1 MKLVN
6 ISDIHIG
13 KKDDIK
19 LEKELKIFLD
29 YVNDNFKKIDI
40 LTISGDL
47 FDRVL
52 TANEYGTVLAINF
65 VKSLLEVTS
74 KNNIPLRIIKGTRSH
89 DFNQLDILKFLS
101 KENKELF
108 RIIEKNEH
116 EEIKGYNVLYLP
128 EEYPTD
134 YDDFY
139 KENLLSVED
148 NTYDIILGHGM
159 IDFIAFTGYEDDSE
173 NRVHGTPT
181 HKADDLI
188 RVTKGPII
196 FGHIHE
202 KQEYKDK
209 IYYTGSYS
217 RYSFDTP
224 SEKGFMVFDIDD
236 KDHSKFKMEFIE
248 NTQAP
253 TYAVLDIDKL
263 NLEGIDDHVKYIK
276 ELAESYDFVKIKTG
290 NKANL
295 DIARKL
301 TEKDSSIKVQSVNK
315 EKETIKVDPKYEY
328 ILKKELPLNETIQRF
343 MKENHDKEIDLEFIS
358 KVISEY
364 DLFENTEEDNESNDV
379 DSTDEDVMG
388 DMDLDL

>member
-1 MKLVN
+1 MRLVN

-13 KKDDIK
+13 KKDDMRLK
-19 LEKELKIFLD
+19 EELEIFFDYLKD
-29 YVNDNFKKIDI
+29 TENIDMI
-40 LTISGDL
+40 TISGDL

-52 TANEYGTVLAINF
+52 TANEYGTTLA
-65 VKSLLEVTS
+65 LEFIQRLIDLY
-74 KNNIPLRIIKGTRSH
+74 IPEIDIRIIKGTRSH
-89 DFNQLDILKFLS
+89 DFNQLDILKVF
-101 KENKELF
+101 KEKAGSHF
-108 RIIEKNEH
+108 KIIEKNEV
-116 EEIKGYNVLYLP
+116 EVFNGYKILYLP

-139 KENLLSVED
+139 KENLLGVED
-148 NTYDIILGHGM
+148 KVYDFIIGHGM

-236 KDHSKFKMEFIE
+236 DDPSKFKMTFIE
-248 NTQAP
+248 NTKAP

-263 NLEGIDDHVKYIK
+263 NLEGVDDHVKYIK
-276 ELAESYDFVKIKTG
+276 ELADKYDYVKIKTG

-295 DIARKL
+295 DIARAL

-328 ILKKELPLNETIQRF
+328 ILKKELPLNETIRKF
-343 MKENHDKEIDLEFIS
+343 ITEEYDKDIDIDFIS
-358 KVISEY
+358 KVISED
-364 DLFENTEEDNESNDV
+364 DLFSKTTENKEEDV
-379 DSTDEDVMG
+379 TEDKPMG
-388 DMDLDL
+388 DMELDL

>member
-1 MKLVN
+1 MRLVN

-13 KKDDIK
+13 KKDDMRLK
-19 LEKELKIFLD
+19 EELEIFFDYLKD
-29 YVNDNFKKIDI
+29 TENIDMI
-40 LTISGDL
+40 TISGDL

-52 TANEYGTVLAINF
+52 TANEYGTTLA
-65 VKSLLEVTS
+65 LEFIQRLIDLY
-74 KNNIPLRIIKGTRSH
+74 IPEIDIRIIKGTRSH
-89 DFNQLDILKFLS
+89 DFNQLDILKVF
-101 KENKELF
+101 KEKAGSHF
-108 RIIEKNEH
+108 KIIEKNEV
-116 EEIKGYNVLYLP
+116 EVFNGYKILYLP

-139 KENLLSVED
+139 KENLLGVED
-148 NTYDIILGHGM
+148 KVYDFIIGHGM

-236 KDHSKFKMEFIE
+236 DDPSKFKMTFIE
-248 NTQAP
+248 NTKAP

-263 NLEGIDDHVKYIK
+263 NLEGVDDHVKYIK
-276 ELAESYDFVKIKTG
+276 ELSDKYDFVKIKTG

-295 DIARKL
+295 DIARAL

-328 ILKKELPLNETIQRF
+328 ILKKELPLNETIRKF
-343 MKENHDKEIDLEFIS
+343 MNEEYDKDIDLDFIS
-358 KVISEY
+358 KVISED
-364 DLFENTEEDNESNDV
+364 DLFSKPTEEKQNNK
-379 DSTDEDVMG
+379 TDEKPMR
-388 DMDLDL
+388 DMELDL

>member
-1 MKLVN
+1 MRLVN

-13 KKDDIK
+13 KKDDMRLK
-19 LEKELKIFLD
+19 EELEIFFDYLKD
-29 YVNDNFKKIDI
+29 TENIDMI
-40 LTISGDL
+40 TVSGDL

-52 TANEYGTVLAINF
+52 TANEYGTTLA
-65 VKSLLEVTS
+65 LEFIQRLIELY
-74 KNNIPLRIIKGTRSH
+74 IPEIDIRIIKGTRSH
-89 DFNQLDILKFLS
+89 DFNQLDILKVF
-101 KENKELF
+101 KEKAGSHF
-108 RIIEKNEH
+108 KIIEKNEV
-116 EEIKGYNVLYLP
+116 EVFNGYKILYLP

-139 KENLLSVED
+139 KENLLGVED
-148 NTYDIILGHGM
+148 KVYDFIIGHGM

-236 KDHSKFKMEFIE
+236 DDPSKFKMTFIE
-248 NTQAP
+248 NTKAP

-263 NLEGIDDHVKYIK
+263 NLEGVDDHVKYIK
-276 ELAESYDFVKIKTG
+276 ELSDKYDFVKIKTG

-295 DIARKL
+295 DIARAL

-328 ILKKELPLNETIQRF
+328 ILKKELPLNETIRKF
-343 MKENHDKEIDLEFIS
+343 MNEEYDKDIDIDFIS
-358 KVISEY
+358 KVISED
-364 DLFENTEEDNESNDV
+364 DLFSKLTEEKQSNE
-379 DSTDEDVMG
+379 TDEKPME
-388 DMDLDL
+388 DMELDL

>member
-1 MKLVN
+1 MRLVN

-13 KKDDIK
+13 KKDDMRLK
-19 LEKELKIFLD
+19 EELEIFFDYLKD
-29 YVNDNFKKIDI
+29 TENIDMI
-40 LTISGDL
+40 TISGDL

-52 TANEYGTVLAINF
+52 TANEYGTTLA
-65 VKSLLEVTS
+65 LEFIQRLIDLY
-74 KNNIPLRIIKGTRSH
+74 IPEIDIRIIKGTRSH
-89 DFNQLDILKFLS
+89 DFNQLDILKVF
-101 KENKELF
+101 KEKAGSHF
-108 RIIEKNEH
+108 KIIEKNEV
-116 EEIKGYNVLYLP
+116 EVFNGYKILYLP

-134 YDDFY
+134 YGDFY
-139 KENLLSVED
+139 KENLLGVED
-148 NTYDIILGHGM
+148 KVYDFIIGHGM

-236 KDHSKFKMEFIE
+236 DDPSKFKMTFIE
-248 NTQAP
+248 NTKAP

-263 NLEGIDDHVKYIK
+263 NLEGVDDHVKYIK
-276 ELAESYDFVKIKTG
+276 ELSDKYDFVKIKTG

-295 DIARKL
+295 DIARAL

-328 ILKKELPLNETIQRF
+328 ILKKELPLNETIRKF
-343 MKENHDKEIDLEFIS
+343 MNEEYDKDIDLDFIS
-358 KVISEY
+358 KVISED
-364 DLFENTEEDNESNDV
+364 DLFSKPTEEKQNNE
-379 DSTDEDVMG
+379 TDEKPMR
-388 DMDLDL
+388 DMELDL

>member
-1 MKLVN
+1 MRLVN

-13 KKDDIK
+13 KKDDMRLK
-19 LEKELKIFLD
+19 EELEIFFDYLKD
-29 YVNDNFKKIDI
+29 TENIDMI
-40 LTISGDL
+40 TISGDL

-52 TANEYGTVLAINF
+52 TANEYGTTLA
-65 VKSLLEVTS
+65 LEFIQRLIDLY
-74 KNNIPLRIIKGTRSH
+74 IPEIDIRIIKGTRSH
-89 DFNQLDILKFLS
+89 DFNQLDILKVF
-101 KENKELF
+101 KEKAGSHF
-108 RIIEKNEH
+108 KIIEKNEV
-116 EEIKGYNVLYLP
+116 EVFNGYKILYLP

-139 KENLLSVED
+139 KENLLGVED
-148 NTYDIILGHGM
+148 KVYDFIIGHGM

-236 KDHSKFKMEFIE
+236 DDPSKFKMTFIE
-248 NTQAP
+248 NTKAP

-263 NLEGIDDHVKYIK
+263 NLEGVDDHVKYIK
-276 ELAESYDFVKIKTG
+276 ELSDKYDFVKIKTG

-295 DIARKL
+295 DIARAL
-301 TEKDSSIKVQSVNK
+301 TEKDSSIKVQSINK

-328 ILKKELPLNETIQRF
+328 ILKKELPLNETIRKF
-343 MKENHDKEIDLEFIS
+343 MTEEYDKDIDIDFIS
-358 KVISEY
+358 KVISED
-364 DLFENTEEDNESNDV
+364 DLFSKPTEEKQNNE
-379 DSTDEDVMG
+379 TDEKPMG
-388 DMDLDL
+388 DMELDL

>member
-1 MKLVN
+1 MRLVN

-13 KKDDIK
+13 KKDDMRLK
-19 LEKELKIFLD
+19 EELEIFFDYLKD
-29 YVNDNFKKIDI
+29 TENIDMI
-40 LTISGDL
+40 TISGDL

-52 TANEYGTVLAINF
+52 TANEYGTTLA
-65 VKSLLEVTS
+65 LEFIQRLIDLY
-74 KNNIPLRIIKGTRSH
+74 IPEIDIRIIKGTRSH
-89 DFNQLDILKFLS
+89 DFNQLDILKVF
-101 KENKELF
+101 KEKAGSHF
-108 RIIEKNEH
+108 KIIEKNEV
-116 EEIKGYNVLYLP
+116 EVFNGYKILYLP

-139 KENLLSVED
+139 KENLLGVED
-148 NTYDIILGHGM
+148 KVYDFIIGHGM

-202 KQEYKDK
+202 KQEHKDK

-236 KDHSKFKMEFIE
+236 DDPSKFKMTFIE
-248 NTQAP
+248 NTKAP

-263 NLEGIDDHVKYIK
+263 NLEGVDDHVKYIK
-276 ELAESYDFVKIKTG
+276 ELADKYDYVKIKTG

-295 DIARKL
+295 DIARAL

-328 ILKKELPLNETIQRF
+328 ILKKELPLNETIRKF
-343 MKENHDKEIDLEFIS
+343 INEEYDKDINIDFIS
-358 KVISEY
+358 KVISED
-364 DLFENTEEDNESNDV
+364 DLFSKPTENKEEDV
-379 DSTDEDVMG
+379 TEDKPMG
-388 DMDLDL
+388 DMELDL

>member
-1 MKLVN
+1 MRLVN

-13 KKDDIK
+13 KKDDMK
-19 LEKELKIFLD
+19 LKEELEIFFDYLKD
-29 YVNDNFKKIDI
+29 TEDIDMI
-40 LTISGDL
+40 TISGDL

-52 TANEYGTVLAINF
+52 TANEYGTTLA
-65 VKSLLEVTS
+65 LEFIQRLIDLY
-74 KNNIPLRIIKGTRSH
+74 IPEIAIRIIKGTRSH
-89 DFNQLDILKFLS
+89 DFNQLDILKVF
-101 KENKELF
+101 KEKAGSHF
-108 RIIEKNEH
+108 KIIEKNEV
-116 EEIKGYNVLYLP
+116 EVFNGYKILYLP

-139 KENLLSVED
+139 KENLLGVED
-148 NTYDIILGHGM
+148 KVYDFIIGHGM

-236 KDHSKFKMEFIE
+236 DDPSKFKMTFIE
-248 NTQAP
+248 NTKAP

-263 NLEGIDDHVKYIK
+263 NLEGVDDHVKYIK
-276 ELAESYDFVKIKTG
+276 ELSDKYDFVKIKTG

-295 DIARKL
+295 DIARAL

-328 ILKKELPLNETIQRF
+328 ILKKELPLNETIRKF
-343 MKENHDKEIDLEFIS
+343 MNEEYDKDIDLDFIS
-358 KVISEY
+358 KVISED
-364 DLFENTEEDNESNDV
+364 DLFSKPAEVKESNE
-379 DSTDEDVMG
+379 TDEKPME
-388 DMDLDL
+388 DMELDL

>member
-1 MKLVN
+1 MKLIN

-13 KKDDIK
+13 KKDDMK
-19 LEKELKIFLD
+19 LEKELDIFLD
-29 YVNDNFKKIDI
+29 YVKGNPCEV

-52 TANEYGTVLAINF
+52 TANEYGTVMAINF
-65 VKSLLEVTS
+65 IKNLLSITTEHGTAV
-74 KNNIPLRIIKGTRSH
+74 RIIKGTRSH
-89 DFNQLDILKFLS
+89 DFNQLDILKFIK
-101 KENKELF
+101 KEVSEFYFN
-108 RIIEKNEH
+108 IIERNST
-116 EEIKGYNVLYLP
+116 EEINGVKFLYLP

-148 NTYDIILGHGM
+148 KAYDIIIGHGM

-202 KQEYKDK
+202 KQEYKNK

-224 SEKGFMVFDIDD
+224 SEKGFMVFDIDLED
-236 KDHSKFKMEFIE
+236 TSKFKMEFIE
-248 NTQAP
+248 NTEAP
-253 TYAVLDIDKL
+253 TYAVIDIDKL
-263 NLEGIDDHVKYIK
+263 DLTDIDDHIKYIN
-276 ELAESYDFVKIKTG
+276 ELTSQYDFVKIKTG
-290 NKANL
+290 NKARL
-295 DIARKL
+295 DIVRKL
-301 TEKDSSIKVQSVNK
+301 TEADSSIKIQSVNK
-315 EKETIKVDPKYEY
+315 DKETIKVDPKYDY
-328 ILKKELPLNETIQRF
+328 ILKKELPLNETIMRF
-343 MKENHDKEIDLEFIS
+343 LKENHDKDIDLGFIS
-358 KVISEY
+358 RAISEG
-364 DLFENTEEDNESNDV
+364 DIFDETSSPEEENKSVEEPM
-379 DSTDEDVMG
+379 EDME
-388 DMDLDL
+388 LDL

>member
-1 MKLVN
+1 MRLVN

-13 KKDDIK
+13 KKDDMK
-19 LEKELKIFLD
+19 LKEELEIFFDYLKD
-29 YVNDNFKKIDI
+29 TEDIDMI
-40 LTISGDL
+40 TISGDL

-52 TANEYGTVLAINF
+52 TANEYGTTLA
-65 VKSLLEVTS
+65 LEFIQRLIDLY
-74 KNNIPLRIIKGTRSH
+74 IPEIAIRIIKGTRSH
-89 DFNQLDILKFLS
+89 DFNQLDILKVF
-101 KENKELF
+101 KEKAGSHF
-108 RIIEKNEH
+108 KIIEKNEV
-116 EEIKGYNVLYLP
+116 EVFNGYKILYLP

-139 KENLLSVED
+139 KENLLGVD
-148 NTYDIILGHGM
+148 DKVYDFIIGHGM

-236 KDHSKFKMEFIE
+236 DDPSKFKMTFIE
-248 NTQAP
+248 NTSAP

-263 NLEGIDDHVKYIK
+263 NLEGVDDHVKYIK
-276 ELAESYDFVKIKTG
+276 ELSDKYDFVKIKTG

-295 DIARKL
+295 DIARAL

-328 ILKKELPLNETIQRF
+328 ILKKELPLNETIRKF
-343 MKENHDKEIDLEFIS
+343 MSEEYDKDIDLDFIS
-358 KVISEY
+358 KVISED
-364 DLFENTEEDNESNDV
+364 DLFSKPTEEKQNNE
-379 DSTDEDVMG
+379 TDEKPMG
-388 DMDLDL
+388 DMELDL

>member
-13 KKDDIK
+13 KKDDMK
-19 LEKELKIFLD
+19 LKDELEIFFD
-29 YVNDNFKKIDI
+29 YLKNTENIDMI
-40 LTISGDL
+40 TISGDL

-52 TANEYGTVLAINF
+52 TANEYGTTLA
-65 VKSLLEVTS
+65 LEFIQRLIDLYVPE
-74 KNNIPLRIIKGTRSH
+74 IDIRIIKGTRSH
-89 DFNQLDILKFLS
+89 DFNQLDILKVF
-101 KENKELF
+101 KEKAGSHF
-108 RIIEKNEH
+108 KIIEKNEV
-116 EEIKGYNVLYLP
+116 EVFNGYRILYLP

-139 KENLLSVED
+139 KENLLGVED
-148 NTYDIILGHGM
+148 KVYDFIIGHGM

-181 HKADDLI
+181 HKANDLI

-236 KDHSKFKMEFIE
+236 DDPSKFKMTFIE
-248 NTQAP
+248 NTKAP

-263 NLEGIDDHVKYIK
+263 NLEGVDDHVKYIK
-276 ELAESYDFVKIKTG
+276 ELSDKYDFVKIKTG

-295 DIARKL
+295 DIARAL

-328 ILKKELPLNETIQRF
+328 ILKKELPLNETIRKF
-343 MKENHDKEIDLEFIS
+343 MSEEYDKDIDLDFIS
-358 KVISEY
+358 KVISED
-364 DLFENTEEDNESNDV
+364 DLFSKPTEEKQSNE
-379 DSTDEDVMG
+379 TDEKPME
-388 DMDLDL
+388 DMELDL

>member
-1 MKLVN
+1 MRLVN

-13 KKDDIK
+13 KKDDMRLK
-19 LEKELKIFLD
+19 EELEIFFDYLKD
-29 YVNDNFKKIDI
+29 TEDIDMI
-40 LTISGDL
+40 TVSGDL

-52 TANEYGTVLAINF
+52 TANEYGTTLA
-65 VKSLLEVTS
+65 LEFIQRLIDLY
-74 KNNIPLRIIKGTRSH
+74 IPEIDIRIIKGTRSH
-89 DFNQLDILKFLS
+89 DFNQLDILKVF
-101 KENKELF
+101 KEKAGSHF
-108 RIIEKNEH
+108 KIIEKNEV
-116 EEIKGYNVLYLP
+116 EVFNGYKILYLP

-139 KENLLSVED
+139 KENLLGVED
-148 NTYDIILGHGM
+148 KVYDFIIGHGM

-236 KDHSKFKMEFIE
+236 DDPSKFKMTFIE
-248 NTQAP
+248 NTKAP

-263 NLEGIDDHVKYIK
+263 NLEGVDDHVKYIK
-276 ELAESYDFVKIKTG
+276 ELSDKYDFVKIKTG

-295 DIARKL
+295 DIARAL

-328 ILKKELPLNETIQRF
+328 ILKKELPLNETIRKF
-343 MKENHDKEIDLEFIS
+343 MNEEYDKDIDLDFIS
-358 KVISEY
+358 KVISED
-364 DLFENTEEDNESNDV
+364 DLFAKPTKEKQNNE
-379 DSTDEDVMG
+379 TDEKPME
-388 DMDLDL
+388 DMELDL

>member
-1 MKLVN
+1 MRLVN

-13 KKDDIK
+13 KKDDMRLK
-19 LEKELKIFLD
+19 EELEIFFDYLKD
-29 YVNDNFKKIDI
+29 TENIDMI
-40 LTISGDL
+40 TISGDL

-52 TANEYGTVLAINF
+52 TANEYGTTLA
-65 VKSLLEVTS
+65 LEFIQRLIDLY
-74 KNNIPLRIIKGTRSH
+74 IPEIDIRIIKGTRSH
-89 DFNQLDILKFLS
+89 DFNQLDILKVF
-101 KENKELF
+101 KEKAGSHF
-108 RIIEKNEH
+108 KIIEKNEV
-116 EEIKGYNVLYLP
+116 EVFNGYKILYLP

-139 KENLLSVED
+139 KENLLGVED
-148 NTYDIILGHGM
+148 KVYDFIIGHGM

-236 KDHSKFKMEFIE
+236 DDPSKFKMTFIE
-248 NTQAP
+248 NTKAP

-263 NLEGIDDHVKYIK
+263 NLEGVDDHVKYIK
-276 ELAESYDFVKIKTG
+276 ELSDKYDFVKIKTG

-295 DIARKL
+295 DIARAL

-328 ILKKELPLNETIQRF
+328 ILKKELPLNETIRKF
-343 MKENHDKEIDLEFIS
+343 MNEEYDKDIDLDFIS
-358 KVISEY
+358 KVISED
-364 DLFENTEEDNESNDV
+364 DLFSKPTEEKQNNE
-379 DSTDEDVMG
+379 TDEKPMG
-388 DMDLDL
+388 DMELDL

>member
-1 MKLVN
+1 MRLVN

-13 KKDDIK
+13 KKDDMRLK
-19 LEKELKIFLD
+19 EELEIFFDYLKD
-29 YVNDNFKKIDI
+29 TENIDMI
-40 LTISGDL
+40 TISGDL

-52 TANEYGTVLAINF
+52 TANEYGTTLA
-65 VKSLLEVTS
+65 LEFIQRLIDLY
-74 KNNIPLRIIKGTRSH
+74 IPEIDIRIIKGTRSH
-89 DFNQLDILKFLS
+89 DFNQLDILKVF
-101 KENKELF
+101 KEKAGSHF
-108 RIIEKNEH
+108 KIIEKNEV
-116 EEIKGYNVLYLP
+116 EVFNGYKILYLP

-139 KENLLSVED
+139 KENLLGVED
-148 NTYDIILGHGM
+148 KVYDFIIGHGM

-236 KDHSKFKMEFIE
+236 DDPSKFKMTFIE
-248 NTQAP
+248 NTKAP

-263 NLEGIDDHVKYIK
+263 NLEGVDDHVKYIK
-276 ELAESYDFVKIKTG
+276 ELSDKYDFVKIKTG

-295 DIARKL
+295 DIARAL

-328 ILKKELPLNETIQRF
+328 ILKKELPLNETIRKF
-343 MKENHDKEIDLEFIS
+343 MNEEYDKDIDLDFIS
-358 KVISEY
+358 KVISED
-364 DLFENTEEDNESNDV
+364 DLFAKPTKEKQNNE
-379 DSTDEDVMG
+379 TDEKPMR
-388 DMDLDL
+388 DMELDL

>member
-1 MKLVN
+1 MKLIN

-13 KKDDIK
+13 KKDDMK
-19 LEKELKIFLD
+19 LEKELDIFLD
-29 YVNDNFKKIDI
+29 YVKDNPCEV

-52 TANEYGTVLAINF
+52 TANEYGTVMAINF
-65 VKSLLEVTS
+65 IKNLL
-74 KNNIPLRIIKGTRSH
+74 NITTEHGTAVRIIKGTRSH
-89 DFNQLDILKFLS
+89 DFNQLDILKFIK
-101 KENKELF
+101 KEVSEFYFN
-108 RIIEKNEH
+108 IIERNST
-116 EEIKGYNVLYLP
+116 EEINGVKFLYLP

-148 NTYDIILGHGM
+148 KAYDIIIGHGM

-202 KQEYKDK
+202 KQEYKNK

-224 SEKGFMVFDIDD
+224 SEKGFMVFDIDLED
-236 KDHSKFKMEFIE
+236 TSKFKMEFIE
-248 NTQAP
+248 NTEAP
-253 TYAVLDIDKL
+253 TYAVIDIDKL
-263 NLEGIDDHVKYIK
+263 DLTDIDDHIKYIN
-276 ELAESYDFVKIKTG
+276 ELTSQYDFVKIKTG
-290 NKANL
+290 NKARL

-301 TEKDSSIKVQSVNK
+301 TEADSSIKIQSVNK
-315 EKETIKVDPKYEY
+315 DKETIKVDPKYDY
-328 ILKKELPLNETIQRF
+328 ILKKELPLNETIMRF
-343 MKENHDKEIDLEFIS
+343 LKENHDKDIDLGFIS
-358 KVISEY
+358 RAISEG
-364 DLFENTEEDNESNDV
+364 DIFDGSSDPEEEENKSVEEPM
-379 DSTDEDVMG
+379 EDME
-388 DMDLDL
+388 LDL

>member
-1 MKLVN
+1 MRLVN

-13 KKDDIK
+13 KKDDMRLK
-19 LEKELKIFLD
+19 EELEIFFDYLKD
-29 YVNDNFKKIDI
+29 TENIDMI
-40 LTISGDL
+40 TISGDL

-52 TANEYGTVLAINF
+52 TANEYGTTLA
-65 VKSLLEVTS
+65 LEFIQRLIELY
-74 KNNIPLRIIKGTRSH
+74 IPEIDIRIIKGTRSH
-89 DFNQLDILKFLS
+89 DFNQLDILKVF
-101 KENKELF
+101 KEKAGSHF
-108 RIIEKNEH
+108 KIIEKNEV
-116 EEIKGYNVLYLP
+116 EVFNGYKILYLP

-139 KENLLSVED
+139 KENLLGVED
-148 NTYDIILGHGM
+148 KVYDFIIGHGM

-236 KDHSKFKMEFIE
+236 DDPSKFKMTFIE
-248 NTQAP
+248 NTKAP

-263 NLEGIDDHVKYIK
+263 NLEGVDDHVKYIK
-276 ELAESYDFVKIKTG
+276 ELSDKYDFVKIKTG

-295 DIARKL
+295 DIARAL

-328 ILKKELPLNETIQRF
+328 ILKKELPLNETIRKF
-343 MKENHDKEIDLEFIS
+343 MNEEYDKDIDIDFIS
-358 KVISEY
+358 KVISED
-364 DLFENTEEDNESNDV
+364 DLFSKPTEEKQSNE
-379 DSTDEDVMG
+379 TDEKPME
-388 DMDLDL
+388 DMELDL

>member
-1 MKLVN
+1 MRLVN

-13 KKDDIK
+13 KKDDMRLK
-19 LEKELKIFLD
+19 EELEIFFDYLKD
-29 YVNDNFKKIDI
+29 TENIDMI
-40 LTISGDL
+40 TISGDL

-52 TANEYGTVLAINF
+52 TANEYGTTLA
-65 VKSLLEVTS
+65 LEFIQRLIDLYVPE
-74 KNNIPLRIIKGTRSH
+74 IDIRIIKGTRSH
-89 DFNQLDILKFLS
+89 DFNQLDILKVF
-101 KENKELF
+101 KEKSGSHF
-108 RIIEKNEH
+108 KIIEKNEV
-116 EEIKGYNVLYLP
+116 EVFNGYKILYLP

-139 KENLLSVED
+139 KENLLGVED
-148 NTYDIILGHGM
+148 KVYDFIIGHGM

-236 KDHSKFKMEFIE
+236 DDPSKFKMTFIE
-248 NTQAP
+248 NTKAP

-263 NLEGIDDHVKYIK
+263 NLEGVDDHVKYIK
-276 ELAESYDFVKIKTG
+276 ELSDKYDFVKIKTG

-295 DIARKL
+295 DIARAL

-328 ILKKELPLNETIQRF
+328 ILKKELPLNETIRKF
-343 MKENHDKEIDLEFIS
+343 MNEEYDKDIDLDFIS
-358 KVISEY
+358 KVISED
-364 DLFENTEEDNESNDV
+364 DLFSKPTEEKQNNE
-379 DSTDEDVMG
+379 TDEKPME
-388 DMDLDL
+388 DMELDL

>member
-1 MKLVN
+1 MRLVN

-13 KKDDIK
+13 KKDDMRLK
-19 LEKELKIFLD
+19 EELEIFFDYLKD
-29 YVNDNFKKIDI
+29 TENIDMI
-40 LTISGDL
+40 TISGDL

-52 TANEYGTVLAINF
+52 TANEYGTTLA
-65 VKSLLEVTS
+65 LEFIQRLIDLYVPE
-74 KNNIPLRIIKGTRSH
+74 IDIRIIKGTRSH
-89 DFNQLDILKFLS
+89 DFNQLDILKVF
-101 KENKELF
+101 KEKAGSHF
-108 RIIEKNEH
+108 KIIEKNEV
-116 EEIKGYNVLYLP
+116 EVFNGYKILYLP

-139 KENLLSVED
+139 KENLLGVD
-148 NTYDIILGHGM
+148 DKVYDFIIGHGM

-236 KDHSKFKMEFIE
+236 DDPSKFKMAFIE
-248 NTQAP
+248 NTKAP

-263 NLEGIDDHVKYIK
+263 NLEGVDDHVKYIK
-276 ELAESYDFVKIKTG
+276 ELSDKYDFVKIKTG

-295 DIARKL
+295 DIARAL

-328 ILKKELPLNETIQRF
+328 ILKKELPLNETIRKF
-343 MKENHDKEIDLEFIS
+343 MNEEYDKDIDIDFIS
-358 KVISEY
+358 KVISED
-364 DLFENTEEDNESNDV
+364 DLFSKPTEEKESNE
-379 DSTDEDVMG
+379 TDEKPMG
-388 DMDLDL
+388 DMELDL

>member
-13 KKDDIK
+13 KKDDMK
-19 LEKELKIFLD
+19 LKDELEIFFD
-29 YVNDNFKKIDI
+29 YLKDTENIDMI
-40 LTISGDL
+40 TISGDL

-52 TANEYGTVLAINF
+52 TANEYGTTLA
-65 VKSLLEVTS
+65 LEFIQRLIDLYVPE
-74 KNNIPLRIIKGTRSH
+74 IDIRIIKGTRSH
-89 DFNQLDILKFLS
+89 DFNQLDILKVF
-101 KENKELF
+101 KEKAGSHF
-108 RIIEKNEH
+108 KIIEKNEV
-116 EEIKGYNVLYLP
+116 EVFNGYRILYLP

-139 KENLLSVED
+139 KENLLGVED
-148 NTYDIILGHGM
+148 KVYDFIIGHGM

-181 HKADDLI
+181 HKANDLI

-202 KQEYKDK
+202 KQEYKNK

-236 KDHSKFKMEFIE
+236 NDPSNFKMTFIE
-248 NTQAP
+248 NTAAP

-263 NLEGIDDHVKYIK
+263 NLEGVDDHVKYIK
-276 ELAESYDFVKIKTG
+276 ELADKYDYVKIKTG

-295 DIARKL
+295 DIARAL

-315 EKETIKVDPKYEY
+315 EKETIKVGPKYEY
-328 ILKKELPLNETIQRF
+328 ILKKELPLNETIRKF
-343 MKENHDKEIDLEFIS
+343 ITEEYDKDIDIDFIS
-358 KVISEY
+358 KVISED
-364 DLFENTEEDNESNDV
+364 DLFSKPTENKEEDV
-379 DSTDEDVMG
+379 TEDKPMG
-388 DMDLDL
+388 DMELYL

>member
-13 KKDDIK
+13 KKDDMK
-19 LEKELKIFLD
+19 LKEELEIFFDYLKD
-29 YVNDNFKKIDI
+29 TENIDMI
-40 LTISGDL
+40 TISGDL

-52 TANEYGTVLAINF
+52 TANEYGTTLA
-65 VKSLLEVTS
+65 LEFIQRLIDLYVPE
-74 KNNIPLRIIKGTRSH
+74 IDIRIIKGTRSH
-89 DFNQLDILKFLS
+89 DFNQLDILKVF
-101 KENKELF
+101 KEKAGSHF
-108 RIIEKNEH
+108 KIIEKNEV
-116 EEIKGYNVLYLP
+116 EVFNGYRILYLP

-139 KENLLSVED
+139 KENLLGAED
-148 NTYDIILGHGM
+148 KVYDFIIGHGM

-181 HKADDLI
+181 HKANDLI

-236 KDHSKFKMEFIE
+236 DDPSNFKMTFIE
-248 NTQAP
+248 NTAAP

-263 NLEGIDDHVKYIK
+263 NLEGVDDHVKYIK
-276 ELAESYDFVKIKTG
+276 ELADKYDYVKIKTG

-295 DIARKL
+295 DIARAL
-301 TEKDSSIKVQSVNK
+301 TEKDSSIKVQSVNE

-328 ILKKELPLNETIQRF
+328 ILKKELPLNETIRKF
-343 MKENHDKEIDLEFIS
+343 ITEEYDKDIALDFIS
-358 KVISEY
+358 KVISED
-364 DLFENTEEDNESNDV
+364 DLFSKTTENKEEDVTEEKP
-379 DSTDEDVMG
+379 MG
-388 DMDLDL
+388 DMELDL

>member
-13 KKDDIK
+13 KKDDMK
-19 LEKELKIFLD
+19 LKDELEIFFD
-29 YVNDNFKKIDI
+29 YLKNTENIDMI
-40 LTISGDL
+40 TISGDL

-52 TANEYGTVLAINF
+52 TANEYGTTLALEFIQR
-65 VKSLLEVTS
+65 LLDLYVPE
-74 KNNIPLRIIKGTRSH
+74 IDIRIIKGTRSH
-89 DFNQLDILKFLS
+89 DFNQLDILKVF
-101 KENKELF
+101 KEKAGSHF
-108 RIIEKNEH
+108 KIIEKNEV
-116 EEIKGYNVLYLP
+116 EVFNGYRILYLP

-139 KENLLSVED
+139 KENLLGVED
-148 NTYDIILGHGM
+148 KVYDFIIGHGM

-181 HKADDLI
+181 HKANDLI

-224 SEKGFMVFDIDD
+224 SEKGFMAFDIDD
-236 KDHSKFKMEFIE
+236 NDPSNFKMTFIE
-248 NTQAP
+248 NTAAP

-263 NLEGIDDHVKYIK
+263 NLEGVDDHVKYIK
-276 ELAESYDFVKIKTG
+276 ELADKYDYVKIKTG

-295 DIARKL
+295 DIARAL

-328 ILKKELPLNETIQRF
+328 ILKKELPLNETIRKF
-343 MKENHDKEIDLEFIS
+343 MTEEYDKDIDIDFIS
-358 KVISEY
+358 KVISED
-364 DLFENTEEDNESNDV
+364 DLFSKPTEEKQNNE
-379 DSTDEDVMG
+379 TDEKPMG
-388 DMDLDL
+388 DMELDL

>member
-1 MKLVN
+1 MRLVN

-13 KKDDIK
+13 KKDDMRLK
-19 LEKELKIFLD
+19 EELEIFFDYLKD
-29 YVNDNFKKIDI
+29 TENIDMI
-40 LTISGDL
+40 TISGDL

-52 TANEYGTVLAINF
+52 TANEYGTTLA
-65 VKSLLEVTS
+65 LEFIQRLIDLY
-74 KNNIPLRIIKGTRSH
+74 IPEIDIRIIKGTRSH
-89 DFNQLDILKFLS
+89 DFNQLDILKVF
-101 KENKELF
+101 KEKAGSHF
-108 RIIEKNEH
+108 KIIEKNEV
-116 EEIKGYNVLYLP
+116 EVFNGYKILYLP

-139 KENLLSVED
+139 KENLLGVED
-148 NTYDIILGHGM
+148 KVYDFIIGHGM

-202 KQEYKDK
+202 KQEYKNK

-236 KDHSKFKMEFIE
+236 DDPSKFKMTFIE
-248 NTQAP
+248 NTKAP

-263 NLEGIDDHVKYIK
+263 NLEGVDDHVKYIK
-276 ELAESYDFVKIKTG
+276 ELSDKYDFVKIKTG

-295 DIARKL
+295 DIARAL

-328 ILKKELPLNETIQRF
+328 ILKKELPLNETIRKF
-343 MKENHDKEIDLEFIS
+343 MNEEYDKDIDLDFIS
-358 KVISEY
+358 KVISED
-364 DLFENTEEDNESNDV
+364 DLFSKPTEEKQNNE
-379 DSTDEDVMG
+379 TDEKPMR
-388 DMDLDL
+388 DMELDL

>member
-1 MKLVN
+1 MRLVN

-13 KKDDIK
+13 KKDDMRLK
-19 LEKELKIFLD
+19 EELEIFFDYLKD
-29 YVNDNFKKIDI
+29 TENIDMI
-40 LTISGDL
+40 TISGDL

-52 TANEYGTVLAINF
+52 TANEYGTTLA
-65 VKSLLEVTS
+65 LEFIQRLIDLY
-74 KNNIPLRIIKGTRSH
+74 IPEIDIRIIKGTRSH
-89 DFNQLDILKFLS
+89 DFNQLDILKVF
-101 KENKELF
+101 KEKAGSHF
-108 RIIEKNEH
+108 KIIEKNEV
-116 EEIKGYNVLYLP
+116 EVFNGYKILYLP

-139 KENLLSVED
+139 KENLLGVD
-148 NTYDIILGHGM
+148 DKTYDFIIGHGM

-236 KDHSKFKMEFIE
+236 DDPSKFKMTFIE
-248 NTQAP
+248 NTKAP

-263 NLEGIDDHVKYIK
+263 NLEGVDDHVKYIK
-276 ELAESYDFVKIKTG
+276 ELSDKYDFVKIKTG

-295 DIARKL
+295 DIARAL

-328 ILKKELPLNETIQRF
+328 ILKKELPLNETIRKF
-343 MKENHDKEIDLEFIS
+343 MNEEYDKDIDLDFIS
-358 KVISEY
+358 KVISED
-364 DLFENTEEDNESNDV
+364 DLFSKPTEEKQSNE
-379 DSTDEDVMG
+379 TDEKPME
-388 DMDLDL
+388 DMELDL

>member
-1 MKLVN
+1 MRLVN

-13 KKDDIK
+13 KKDDMRLK
-19 LEKELKIFLD
+19 EELEIFFDYLKD
-29 YVNDNFKKIDI
+29 TENIDMI
-40 LTISGDL
+40 TISGDL

-52 TANEYGTVLAINF
+52 TANEYGTALA
-65 VKSLLEVTS
+65 LEFIQRLIDLY
-74 KNNIPLRIIKGTRSH
+74 IPEIDIRIIKGTRSH
-89 DFNQLDILKFLS
+89 DFNQLDILKVF
-101 KENKELF
+101 KEKAGSHF
-108 RIIEKNEH
+108 KIIEKNEV
-116 EEIKGYNVLYLP
+116 EVFNGYKILYLP

-139 KENLLSVED
+139 KENLLGVED
-148 NTYDIILGHGM
+148 KVYDFIIGHGM

-236 KDHSKFKMEFIE
+236 DDPSKFKMTFIE
-248 NTQAP
+248 NTKAP

-263 NLEGIDDHVKYIK
+263 NLEGVDDHVKYIK
-276 ELAESYDFVKIKTG
+276 ELSDKYDFVKIKTG

-295 DIARKL
+295 DIARAL

-328 ILKKELPLNETIQRF
+328 ILKKELPLNETIRKF
-343 MKENHDKEIDLEFIS
+343 MNEEYDKDIDLDFIS
-358 KVISEY
+358 KVISED
-364 DLFENTEEDNESNDV
+364 DLFSKPTEEKQNNE
-379 DSTDEDVMG
+379 TDEKPMR
-388 DMDLDL
+388 DMELDL

>member
-1 MKLVN
+1 MRLVN

-13 KKDDIK
+13 KKDDMRLK
-19 LEKELKIFLD
+19 EELEIFFDYLKD
-29 YVNDNFKKIDI
+29 TENIDMI
-40 LTISGDL
+40 TISGDL

-52 TANEYGTVLAINF
+52 TANEYGTTLA
-65 VKSLLEVTS
+65 LEFIQRLIDLY
-74 KNNIPLRIIKGTRSH
+74 IPEIDIRIIKGTRSH
-89 DFNQLDILKFLS
+89 DFNQLDILKVF
-101 KENKELF
+101 KEKAGSHF
-108 RIIEKNEH
+108 KIIEKNEV
-116 EEIKGYNVLYLP
+116 EVFNGYKILYLP

-139 KENLLSVED
+139 KENLLGVED
-148 NTYDIILGHGM
+148 KVYDFIIGHGM

-236 KDHSKFKMEFIE
+236 DDPSKFKMTFIE
-248 NTQAP
+248 NTKAP

-263 NLEGIDDHVKYIK
+263 NLEGVDDHVKYIK
-276 ELAESYDFVKIKTG
+276 ELSDKYDFVKIKTG

-295 DIARKL
+295 DIARAL

-328 ILKKELPLNETIQRF
+328 ILKKELPLNETIRKF
-343 MKENHDKEIDLEFIS
+343 MNEEYDKDIDIDFIS
-358 KVISEY
+358 KVISED
-364 DLFENTEEDNESNDV
+364 DLFSKPTEEKQSNE
-379 DSTDEDVMG
+379 TDEKPME
-388 DMDLDL
+388 DMELDL

>member
-13 KKDDIK
+13 KKDDMK
-19 LEKELKIFLD
+19 LKDELEIFFD
-29 YVNDNFKKIDI
+29 YLKDTENIDMI
-40 LTISGDL
+40 TISGDL

-52 TANEYGTVLAINF
+52 TANEYGTTLA
-65 VKSLLEVTS
+65 LEFIQRLIDLYVPE
-74 KNNIPLRIIKGTRSH
+74 IDIRIIKGTRSH
-89 DFNQLDILKFLS
+89 DFNQLDILKVF
-101 KENKELF
+101 KEKAGSHF
-108 RIIEKNEH
+108 KIIEKNEV
-116 EEIKGYNVLYLP
+116 EVFNGYKILYLP

-139 KENLLSVED
+139 KENLLGVED
-148 NTYDIILGHGM
+148 KVYDFIIGHGM

-236 KDHSKFKMEFIE
+236 DDPSKFKMTFIE
-248 NTQAP
+248 NTKAP
-253 TYAVLDIDKL
+253 TYTVLDIDKL
-263 NLEGIDDHVKYIK
+263 NLEGVDDHVKYIK
-276 ELAESYDFVKIKTG
+276 ELSDKYDFVKIKTG

-295 DIARKL
+295 DIARAL

-328 ILKKELPLNETIQRF
+328 ILKKELPLNETIRKF
-343 MKENHDKEIDLEFIS
+343 MNEEYDKDIDLDFIS
-358 KVISEY
+358 KVISED
-364 DLFENTEEDNESNDV
+364 DLFAKPTKEKQNNE
-379 DSTDEDVMG
+379 TDEKPME
-388 DMDLDL
+388 DMELDL

>member
-13 KKDDIK
+13 KKDDMK
-19 LEKELKIFLD
+19 LKEELEIFFDYLKD
-29 YVNDNFKKIDI
+29 TENIDMI
-40 LTISGDL
+40 TISGDL

-52 TANEYGTVLAINF
+52 TANEYGTTLA
-65 VKSLLEVTS
+65 LEFIQRLIDLYVPE
-74 KNNIPLRIIKGTRSH
+74 IDIRIIKGTRSH
-89 DFNQLDILKFLS
+89 DFNQLDILKVF
-101 KENKELF
+101 KEKAGSHF
-108 RIIEKNEH
+108 KIIEKNEV
-116 EEIKGYNVLYLP
+116 EVFNGYKILYLP

-139 KENLLSVED
+139 KENLLGVED
-148 NTYDIILGHGM
+148 KVYDFIIGHGM

-236 KDHSKFKMEFIE
+236 DDPSKFKMTFIE
-248 NTQAP
+248 NTKAP

-263 NLEGIDDHVKYIK
+263 NLEGVDDHVKYIK
-276 ELAESYDFVKIKTG
+276 ELSDKYDFVKIKTG

-295 DIARKL
+295 DIARAL

-328 ILKKELPLNETIQRF
+328 ILKKELPLNETIRKF
-343 MKENHDKEIDLEFIS
+343 MIEEYDKDIDIDFIS
-358 KVISEY
+358 KVISED
-364 DLFENTEEDNESNDV
+364 DLFSKPTEEKQNNE
-379 DSTDEDVMG
+379 TDEKPME
-388 DMDLDL
+388 DMELDL

>member
-13 KKDDIK
+13 KKDDMK
-19 LEKELKIFLD
+19 LKEELEIFFDYLKD
-29 YVNDNFKKIDI
+29 TEDIDMI
-40 LTISGDL
+40 TVSGDL

-52 TANEYGTVLAINF
+52 TANEYGTTLA
-65 VKSLLEVTS
+65 LEFIQRLIDLY
-74 KNNIPLRIIKGTRSH
+74 IPEIDIRIIKGTRSH
-89 DFNQLDILKFLS
+89 DFNQLDILKVF
-101 KENKELF
+101 KEKAGSHF
-108 RIIEKNEH
+108 KIIEKNEV
-116 EEIKGYNVLYLP
+116 EVFNGYKILYLP

-139 KENLLSVED
+139 KENLLGVED
-148 NTYDIILGHGM
+148 KVYDFIIGHGM

-236 KDHSKFKMEFIE
+236 DDPSKFKMTFIE
-248 NTQAP
+248 NTKAP

-263 NLEGIDDHVKYIK
+263 NLEGVDDHVKYIK
-276 ELAESYDFVKIKTG
+276 ELSDKYDFVKIKTG

-295 DIARKL
+295 DIARAL

-328 ILKKELPLNETIQRF
+328 ILKKELPLNETIRKF
-343 MKENHDKEIDLEFIS
+343 MNEEYDKDIDLDFIS
-358 KVISEY
+358 KVISED
-364 DLFENTEEDNESNDV
+364 DLFSKPTEEKQNNE
-379 DSTDEDVMG
+379 TDEKPMG
-388 DMDLDL
+388 DMELDL

>member
-1 MKLVN
+1 MKLIN

-13 KKDDIK
+13 KKDDMK
-19 LEKELKIFLD
+19 LEKELDIFLD
-29 YVNDNFKKIDI
+29 YVKGNPCEV

-52 TANEYGTVLAINF
+52 TANEYGTVMAINF
-65 VKSLLEVTS
+65 IKNLLSITTEHGTAV
-74 KNNIPLRIIKGTRSH
+74 RIIKGTRSH
-89 DFNQLDILKFLS
+89 DFNQLDILKFIK
-101 KENKELF
+101 KEVSEFYFN
-108 RIIEKNEH
+108 IIERNST
-116 EEIKGYNVLYLP
+116 EEINGVKFLYLP

-148 NTYDIILGHGM
+148 KAYDIIIGHGM

-202 KQEYKDK
+202 KQEYKNK

-224 SEKGFMVFDIDD
+224 SEKGFMVFDIDLED
-236 KDHSKFKMEFIE
+236 TSKFKMEFIE
-248 NTQAP
+248 NTEAP
-253 TYAVLDIDKL
+253 TYAVIDIDKL
-263 NLEGIDDHVKYIK
+263 DLTDIDDHIKYIN
-276 ELAESYDFVKIKTG
+276 ELTSQYDFVKIKTG
-290 NKANL
+290 NKARL

-301 TEKDSSIKVQSVNK
+301 TEADSSIKIQSVNK
-315 EKETIKVDPKYEY
+315 DKETIKVDPKYDY
-328 ILKKELPLNETIQRF
+328 ILKKELPLNETIMRF
-343 MKENHDKEIDLEFIS
+343 LKENHDKDIDLGFIS
-358 KVISEY
+358 RAISEG
-364 DLFENTEEDNESNDV
+364 DIFDETSNPEEENNSVEEPM
-379 DSTDEDVMG
+379 EDME
-388 DMDLDL
+388 LDL

>member
-1 MKLVN
+1 MRLVN

-13 KKDDIK
+13 KKDDMRLK
-19 LEKELKIFLD
+19 EELEIFFDYLKD
-29 YVNDNFKKIDI
+29 TENIDMI
-40 LTISGDL
+40 TISGDL

-52 TANEYGTVLAINF
+52 TANEYGTTLA
-65 VKSLLEVTS
+65 LEFIQRLIDLY
-74 KNNIPLRIIKGTRSH
+74 IPEIDIRIIKGTRSH
-89 DFNQLDILKFLS
+89 DFNQLDILKVF
-101 KENKELF
+101 KEKAGSHF
-108 RIIEKNEH
+108 KIIEKNEV
-116 EEIKGYNVLYLP
+116 EVFNGYKILYLP

-139 KENLLSVED
+139 KENLLGVED
-148 NTYDIILGHGM
+148 KVYDFIIGHGM

-236 KDHSKFKMEFIE
+236 DDPSKFKMTFIE
-248 NTQAP
+248 NTKAP
-253 TYAVLDIDKL
+253 THAVLDIDKL
-263 NLEGIDDHVKYIK
+263 NLEGVDDHVKYIK
-276 ELAESYDFVKIKTG
+276 ELADKYDYVKIKTG

-295 DIARKL
+295 DIARAL

-328 ILKKELPLNETIQRF
+328 ILKKELPLNETIRKF
-343 MKENHDKEIDLEFIS
+343 ITEEYDKDIDIDFIS
-358 KVISEY
+358 KVISED
-364 DLFENTEEDNESNDV
+364 DLFSKTTENKEEDV
-379 DSTDEDVMG
+379 TEDKPMG
-388 DMDLDL
+388 DMELDL

>member
-1 MKLVN
+1 MRLVN

-13 KKDDIK
+13 KKDDMK
-19 LEKELKIFLD
+19 LKEELEIFFDYLKD
-29 YVNDNFKKIDI
+29 AENIDMI
-40 LTISGDL
+40 TISGDL

-52 TANEYGTVLAINF
+52 TANEYGTTLA
-65 VKSLLEVTS
+65 LEFIQRLIDLY
-74 KNNIPLRIIKGTRSH
+74 IPEIAIRIIKGTRSH
-89 DFNQLDILKFLS
+89 DFNQLDILKVF
-101 KENKELF
+101 KEKAGSHF
-108 RIIEKNEH
+108 KIIEKNEV
-116 EEIKGYNVLYLP
+116 EVFNGYKILYLP

-139 KENLLSVED
+139 KENLLGVED
-148 NTYDIILGHGM
+148 KVYDFIIGHGM

-236 KDHSKFKMEFIE
+236 DDPSKFKMTFIE
-248 NTQAP
+248 NTKAP

-263 NLEGIDDHVKYIK
+263 NLEGVDDHVKYIK
-276 ELAESYDFVKIKTG
+276 ELSDKYDFVKIKTG

-295 DIARKL
+295 DIARAL

-328 ILKKELPLNETIQRF
+328 ILKKELPLNETIRKF
-343 MKENHDKEIDLEFIS
+343 MNEEYDKDIDIDFIS
-358 KVISEY
+358 KVISED
-364 DLFENTEEDNESNDV
+364 DLFSKPTEEKQNNE
-379 DSTDEDVMG
+379 TDEKPMG
-388 DMDLDL
+388 DMELDL

>member
-1 MKLVN
+1 MRLVN

-13 KKDDIK
+13 KKDDMRLK
-19 LEKELKIFLD
+19 EELEIFFDYLKD
-29 YVNDNFKKIDI
+29 TENIDMI
-40 LTISGDL
+40 TISGDL

-52 TANEYGTVLAINF
+52 TANEYGTTLA
-65 VKSLLEVTS
+65 LEFIQRLIDLYVPE
-74 KNNIPLRIIKGTRSH
+74 IDIRIIKGTRSH
-89 DFNQLDILKFLS
+89 DFNQLDILKVF
-101 KENKELF
+101 KEKAGSHF
-108 RIIEKNEH
+108 KIIEKNEV
-116 EEIKGYNVLYLP
+116 EVFNGYRILYLP

-139 KENLLSVED
+139 KENLLGVED
-148 NTYDIILGHGM
+148 KVYDFIIGHGM

-236 KDHSKFKMEFIE
+236 DDPSKFKMTFIE
-248 NTQAP
+248 NTKAP

-263 NLEGIDDHVKYIK
+263 NLEGVDDHVKYIK
-276 ELAESYDFVKIKTG
+276 ELSDKYDFVKIKTG

-295 DIARKL
+295 DIARAL

-328 ILKKELPLNETIQRF
+328 ILKKELPLNETIRKF
-343 MKENHDKEIDLEFIS
+343 MNEEYNKDIDIDFIS
-358 KVISEY
+358 KVISED
-364 DLFENTEEDNESNDV
+364 DLFSKPIEEKQNNE
-379 DSTDEDVMG
+379 TDEKPMG
-388 DMDLDL
+388 DMELDL

>member
-13 KKDDIK
+13 KKDDMK
-19 LEKELKIFLD
+19 LKDELEIFFD
-29 YVNDNFKKIDI
+29 YLKDTENIDMI
-40 LTISGDL
+40 TISGDL

-52 TANEYGTVLAINF
+52 TANEYGTTLA
-65 VKSLLEVTS
+65 LEFIQRLIDLYVPE
-74 KNNIPLRIIKGTRSH
+74 IDIRIIKGTRSH
-89 DFNQLDILKFLS
+89 DFNQLDILKVF
-101 KENKELF
+101 KEKAGSHF
-108 RIIEKNEH
+108 KIIEKNEV
-116 EEIKGYNVLYLP
+116 EVFNGYKILYLP

-139 KENLLSVED
+139 KENLLGVED
-148 NTYDIILGHGM
+148 KVYDFIIGHGM

-236 KDHSKFKMEFIE
+236 DDPSKFKMTFIE
-248 NTQAP
+248 NTKAP

-263 NLEGIDDHVKYIK
+263 NLEGVDDHVKYIK
-276 ELAESYDFVKIKTG
+276 ELADKYDYVKIKTG

-295 DIARKL
+295 DIARAL

-328 ILKKELPLNETIQRF
+328 ILKKELPLNETIRKF
-343 MKENHDKEIDLEFIS
+343 ITEEYDKDIDIVFIS
-358 KVISEY
+358 KVISED
-364 DLFENTEEDNESNDV
+364 DLFSKTTENKEEDV
-379 DSTDEDVMG
+379 TEDKPMG
-388 DMDLDL
+388 DMELDL

>member
-13 KKDDIK
+13 KKDDMK
-19 LEKELKIFLD
+19 LKDELEIFFD
-29 YVNDNFKKIDI
+29 YLKNTENIDMI
-40 LTISGDL
+40 TISGDL

-52 TANEYGTVLAINF
+52 TANEYGTTLA
-65 VKSLLEVTS
+65 LEFIQRLIDLYVPE
-74 KNNIPLRIIKGTRSH
+74 IDIRIIKGTRSH
-89 DFNQLDILKFLS
+89 DFNQLDILKVF
-101 KENKELF
+101 KEKAGSHF
-108 RIIEKNEH
+108 KIIEKNEV
-116 EEIKGYNVLYLP
+116 EVFNGYRILYLP

-139 KENLLSVED
+139 KENLLGVED
-148 NTYDIILGHGM
+148 KVYDFIIGHGM

-181 HKADDLI
+181 HKANDLI

-236 KDHSKFKMEFIE
+236 NDPSNFKMTFIE
-248 NTQAP
+248 NTTAP

-263 NLEGIDDHVKYIK
+263 NLEGVDDHVKYIK
-276 ELAESYDFVKIKTG
+276 ELADKYDYVKIKTG

-295 DIARKL
+295 DIARAL

-328 ILKKELPLNETIQRF
+328 ILKKELPLNETIRKF
-343 MKENHDKEIDLEFIS
+343 ITEEYDKDIDIDFIS
-358 KVISEY
+358 KVISED
-364 DLFENTEEDNESNDV
+364 DLFSKPTENKEEDV
-379 DSTDEDVMG
+379 TEDKPMG
-388 DMDLDL
+388 DMELDL

>member
-1 MKLVN
+1 MKLIN

-13 KKDDIK
+13 KKDDMK
-19 LEKELKIFLD
+19 LEKELDIFLD
-29 YVNDNFKKIDI
+29 YVKDNPCEV

-52 TANEYGTVLAINF
+52 TANEYGTVMAINF
-65 VKSLLEVTS
+65 IKNLLSITTEHGTAV
-74 KNNIPLRIIKGTRSH
+74 RIIKGTRSH
-89 DFNQLDILKFLS
+89 DFNQLDILKFIK
-101 KENKELF
+101 KEVSEFYFN
-108 RIIEKNEH
+108 IIERNST
-116 EEIKGYNVLYLP
+116 EEINGVKFLYLP

-148 NTYDIILGHGM
+148 KTYDIIIGHGM

-202 KQEYKDK
+202 KQEYKNK

-224 SEKGFMVFDIDD
+224 SEKGFMVFDIDLED
-236 KDHSKFKMEFIE
+236 TSKFKMEFIE
-248 NTQAP
+248 NTEAP
-253 TYAVLDIDKL
+253 TYAVIDIDKL
-263 NLEGIDDHVKYIK
+263 DLTDIDDHIKYIN
-276 ELAESYDFVKIKTG
+276 ELTSQYDFVKIKTG
-290 NKANL
+290 NKARL

-301 TEKDSSIKVQSVNK
+301 TEADSSIKIQSVNK
-315 EKETIKVDPKYEY
+315 DKETIKVDPKYDY
-328 ILKKELPLNETIQRF
+328 ILKKELPLNETIMRF
-343 MKENHDKEIDLEFIS
+343 LKENHDKDIDLGFIS
-358 KVISEY
+358 RAISEG
-364 DLFENTEEDNESNDV
+364 DIFDETSSPEEENKSVEEPM
-379 DSTDEDVMG
+379 EDME
-388 DMDLDL
+388 LDL

>member
-1 MKLVN
+1 MRLVN

-13 KKDDIK
+13 KKDDMRLK
-19 LEKELKIFLD
+19 EELEIFFDYLKD
-29 YVNDNFKKIDI
+29 TENIDMI
-40 LTISGDL
+40 TISGDL

-52 TANEYGTVLAINF
+52 TANEYGTTLA
-65 VKSLLEVTS
+65 LEFIQRLIDLY
-74 KNNIPLRIIKGTRSH
+74 IPEIAIRIIKGTRSH
-89 DFNQLDILKFLS
+89 DFNQLDILKVF
-101 KENKELF
+101 KEKAGSHF
-108 RIIEKNEH
+108 KIIEKNEV
-116 EEIKGYNVLYLP
+116 EVFNGYKILYLP

-139 KENLLSVED
+139 KENLLGVED
-148 NTYDIILGHGM
+148 KVYDFIIGHGM

-236 KDHSKFKMEFIE
+236 DDPSKFKMTFIE
-248 NTQAP
+248 NTKAP

-263 NLEGIDDHVKYIK
+263 NLEGVDDHVKYIK
-276 ELAESYDFVKIKTG
+276 ELSDKYDFVKIKTG

-295 DIARKL
+295 DIARAL

-328 ILKKELPLNETIQRF
+328 ILKKELPLNETIRKF
-343 MKENHDKEIDLEFIS
+343 MNEEYDKDIDLDFIS
-358 KVISEY
+358 KVISED
-364 DLFENTEEDNESNDV
+364 DLFSKPTEEKQNNE
-379 DSTDEDVMG
+379 TDEKPMR
-388 DMDLDL
+388 DMELDL

>member
-13 KKDDIK
+13 KKDDMK
-19 LEKELKIFLD
+19 LKDELEIFFD
-29 YVNDNFKKIDI
+29 YLKDTENIDMI
-40 LTISGDL
+40 TISGDL

-52 TANEYGTVLAINF
+52 TANEYGTTLA
-65 VKSLLEVTS
+65 LEFIQRLIDLYVPE
-74 KNNIPLRIIKGTRSH
+74 IDIRIIKGTRSH
-89 DFNQLDILKFLS
+89 DFNQLDILKVF
-101 KENKELF
+101 KEKAGSHF
-108 RIIEKNEH
+108 KIIEKNEV
-116 EEIKGYNVLYLP
+116 EVFNGYKILYLP

-139 KENLLSVED
+139 KENLLGVED
-148 NTYDIILGHGM
+148 KVYDFIIGHGM

-236 KDHSKFKMEFIE
+236 DDPSKFKMTFIE
-248 NTQAP
+248 NTKAP

-263 NLEGIDDHVKYIK
+263 NLEGVDDHVKYIK
-276 ELAESYDFVKIKTG
+276 ELSDKYDFVKIKTG

-295 DIARKL
+295 DIARAL

-315 EKETIKVDPKYEY
+315 EKETIKIDPKYEY
-328 ILKKELPLNETIQRF
+328 ILKKELPLNETIRKF
-343 MKENHDKEIDLEFIS
+343 MNEEYDKDIDLDFIS
-358 KVISEY
+358 KVISED
-364 DLFENTEEDNESNDV
+364 DLFSKPTEEKQNNE
-379 DSTDEDVMG
+379 TDEKPME
-388 DMDLDL
+388 DMELDL

>member
-1 MKLVN
+1 MRLVN

-13 KKDDIK
+13 KKDDMRLK
-19 LEKELKIFLD
+19 EELEIFFDYLKD
-29 YVNDNFKKIDI
+29 TENIDMI
-40 LTISGDL
+40 TISGDL

-52 TANEYGTVLAINF
+52 TANEYGTTLA
-65 VKSLLEVTS
+65 LEFIQRLIELY
-74 KNNIPLRIIKGTRSH
+74 IPEIDIRIIKGTRSH
-89 DFNQLDILKFLS
+89 DFNQLDILKVF
-101 KENKELF
+101 KEKAGSHF
-108 RIIEKNEH
+108 KIIEKNEV
-116 EEIKGYNVLYLP
+116 EVFNGYKMLYLP

-139 KENLLSVED
+139 KENLLGVED
-148 NTYDIILGHGM
+148 KVYDFIIGHGM

-236 KDHSKFKMEFIE
+236 DDPSKFKMTFIE
-248 NTQAP
+248 NTKAP

-263 NLEGIDDHVKYIK
+263 NLEGVDDHVKYIK
-276 ELAESYDFVKIKTG
+276 ELSDKYDFVKIKTG

-295 DIARKL
+295 DIARAL

-328 ILKKELPLNETIQRF
+328 ILKKELPLNETIRKF
-343 MKENHDKEIDLEFIS
+343 MNEEYDKDIDIDFIS
-358 KVISEY
+358 KVISED
-364 DLFENTEEDNESNDV
+364 DLFSKPTEEKQSNE
-379 DSTDEDVMG
+379 TDEKPME
-388 DMDLDL
+388 DMELDL

>member
-13 KKDDIK
+13 KKDDMRLK
-19 LEKELKIFLD
+19 EELEIFFDYLKD
-29 YVNDNFKKIDI
+29 TENIDMI
-40 LTISGDL
+40 TISGDL

-52 TANEYGTVLAINF
+52 TANEYGTTLA
-65 VKSLLEVTS
+65 LEFIQRLIDLY
-74 KNNIPLRIIKGTRSH
+74 IPEIDIRIIKGTRSH
-89 DFNQLDILKFLS
+89 DFNQLDILKVF
-101 KENKELF
+101 KEKAGSHF
-108 RIIEKNEH
+108 KIIEKNEV
-116 EEIKGYNVLYLP
+116 EVFNGYKILYLP

-139 KENLLSVED
+139 KENLLGVED
-148 NTYDIILGHGM
+148 KVYDFIIGHGM

-236 KDHSKFKMEFIE
+236 DDPSKFKMTFIE
-248 NTQAP
+248 NTKAP

-263 NLEGIDDHVKYIK
+263 NLEGVDDHVKYIK
-276 ELAESYDFVKIKTG
+276 ELSDKYDFVKIKTG

-295 DIARKL
+295 DIARAL

-328 ILKKELPLNETIQRF
+328 ILKKELPLNETIRKF
-343 MKENHDKEIDLEFIS
+343 MNEEYDKDIDLDFIS
-358 KVISEY
+358 KVISED
-364 DLFENTEEDNESNDV
+364 DLFSKTTENKEEDVTEGKP
-379 DSTDEDVMG
+379 MG
-388 DMDLDL
+388 DMELDL